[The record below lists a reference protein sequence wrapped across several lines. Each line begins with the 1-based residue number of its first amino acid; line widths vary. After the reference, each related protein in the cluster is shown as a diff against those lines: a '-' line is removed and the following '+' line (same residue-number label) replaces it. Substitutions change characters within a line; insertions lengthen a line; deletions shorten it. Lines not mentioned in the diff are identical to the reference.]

1 MKTLDVLIDRSADRE
16 LLRKCKAAITEV
28 VPDAEVILYGSRARG
43 DAHEDSDY
51 DILVLTDKPAT
62 MALEEK
68 LVGCLFPLELDSEK
82 VLTII
87 IYNRQQ
93 WNTPLYRVM
102 PLHKNIDSEG
112 VSL

>member
-16 LLRKCKAAITEV
+16 LLCKCKAAITEV

-43 DAHEDSDY
+43 DAREDSDY
-51 DILVLTDKPAT
+51 DIMVLTDGLAN
-62 MALEEK
+62 MAVEEK

-82 VLTII
+82 VLSVMV
-87 IYNRQQ
+87 YNRQQ

-112 VSL
+112 VVL